1 MRFFR
6 IPSFTGIEAHRD
18 DADRGSLRLVEGC
31 LPHGPGGLR
40 SGPVWK
46 KIGDVSKYSTND
58 SNHVTAADDGQGN
71 SALFVSRN
79 CEIHDLAV
87 ISSENTN
94 IESFGESY
102 DVAIPEVSL
111 YNAGPANLTPIGNRI
126 YAVGD
131 GSYEAMFVGK
141 GPENIVLKSG
151 VAPDEDLYEQEWSR
165 FPKCQYFV
173 QGPKKTIFA
182 SGNPDRPLT
191 VYISEPAGITAPFR
205 DTPYSSEDTTYNV
218 GQLSTVE
225 ILGSNASKIT
235 ALSTRGDQVV
245 VHTDKGCHLLYAPAP
260 DQAST
265 GYRVEQAPA
274 TNFSAA
280 VNSKVVS
287 RASGALTYWVGH
299 DGQVYKD
306 EAASRGSEDLRSRAD
321 EDQANWKSKGVW
333 EDELPTDLTDSFAA
347 YSPQSG
353 DYLFFVKDDSY
364 YQKPKTPTGFELV
377 KEPALS
383 WTCKSQW
390 CEAINDF
397 KSCCGPVLR
406 ESDFDNGG
414 YLNAESCLENSDC
427 TSVCCGALGGVMDC
441 CDCAG
446 FGNNW
451 FLNEDCECYFHPA
464 RCPGVGG
471 FASEAQCQENLKN
484 LPESDACHRYAL
496 EVNSCNCIKVTADL
510 PDGKTYAFFDTEAE
524 CIARVS
530 EDGYCSDTYNTD
542 PQIPCLCEKAPEG
555 TTGEFSDYYT
565 CRKSLHGNPDCRPH
579 QESGCECIES
589 DSWGYFHTKAS
600 CLDYVDTL
608 SECAELYELQGC
620 ECVSS
625 DSGTFTLEDCLSSR
639 PPECFGKYQG
649 PCCESGFT
657 TGYDTY
663 EECKSSGDY
672 QPVGYNYCSTLGGW
686 AQSNNCEDDNLPDY
700 RYSCNLADGSC
711 SSCPEL
717 VWEIANCQCT
727 TILSDLALGNTYETE
742 AACIESIA
750 SEPECV
756 LYQLDTNTCSCS
768 SIVSQMDPDGV
779 STFADLSSCEAARD
793 GHSQCQKYSIQD
805 CQCVE
810 DSSGSFTGLTNCQ
823 TALSSNSECS
833 PHWLVDCDCTTT
845 DPADGTP
852 SFPDLTACS
861 DASLDSVECN
871 CDSTDRRYNTFEDL
885 GDTFCMDAGSGS
897 GAFTEC
903 ECMELGYTII

>member
-18 DADRGSLRLVEGC
+18 DADRGSLRMVEGC

-79 CEIHDLAV
+79 CEIHDMAV
-87 ISSENTN
+87 ISSENTD

-111 YNAGPANLTPIGNRI
+111 YNAGPANLTPIGNKL

-131 GSYEAMFVGK
+131 GSHESMFVGK
-141 GPENIVLKSG
+141 GPDSTFEVF
-151 VAPDEDLYEQEWSR
+151 PDENLYSQEWSR
-165 FPKCQYFV
+165 FPRCQFFV

-182 SGNPDRPLT
+182 AGNPDKPLT
-191 VYISEPAGITAPFR
+191 IYISEPAGLTSPYR
-205 DTPYSSEDTTYNV
+205 DTPYSTEDTTYNQGV
-218 GQLSTVE
+218 LSTVN

-260 DQAST
+260 DQANT

-333 EDELPTDLTDSFAA
+333 EHELPTDLTGSFAA

-364 YQKPKTPTGFELV
+364 YQKPKTPTGFEVV
-377 KEPALS
+377 KEPTLS
-383 WTCKSQW
+383 WTCTSKW
-390 CEAINDF
+390 CESSQDYV
-397 KSCCGPVLR
+397 SCCAPALR
-406 ESDFDNGG
+406 EDDFDNGG
-414 YLNAESCLENSDC
+414 YLTPEACLENSGC
-427 TSVCCGALGGVMDC
+427 SSPCCGAYGVMDC
-441 CDCAG
+441 CDCPGWGLDWYINSDCKCSKSSSTCSGLGRFETEDAC
-446 FGNNW
+446 
-451 FLNEDCECYFHPA
+451 NEHL
-464 RCPGVGG
+464 
-471 FASEAQCQENLKN
+471 SN
-484 LPESDACHRYAL
+484 LPEEDECHKYAL
-496 EVNSCNCIKVTADL
+496 ELNSCDCIRVTPNLPTDKV
-510 PDGKTYAFFDTEAE
+510 YNFFDTEAA
-524 CIARVS
+524 CLARV
-530 EDGYCSDTYNTD
+530 DIDDYCSDTYNTD
-542 PQIPCLCEKAPEG
+542 PEIPCLCEKAPEG

-589 DSWGYFHTKAS
+589 QSWGYFHTKAS
-600 CLDYVDTL
+600 CIDSLGTDP
-608 SECAELYELQGC
+608 ECGKYELVGC
-620 ECVSS
+620 DCIQTETGDLTLNECESYKP
-625 DSGTFTLEDCLSSR
+625 DS
-639 PPECFGKYQG
+639 CFSKFQG
-649 PCCESGFT
+649 PCCESGFA

-663 EECKSSGDY
+663 AECRSSSDY
-672 QPVGYNYCSTLGGW
+672 QNPRYHYCSTEGGW
-686 AQSNNCEDDNLPDY
+686 GSYYYCDNTPSDY
-700 RYSCNLADGSC
+700 RYSCNSEDDGC
-711 SSCPEL
+711 SDCPEL
-717 VWEIANCQCT
+717 VWEIANCECT
-727 TILSDLALGNTYETE
+727 TILSDLALGDTYETE
-742 AACIESIA
+742 SACIEAIA

-768 SIVSQMDPDGV
+768 SFVSQMDPDGV

-793 GHSQCQKYSIQD
+793 EHSQCQKYSIQD

-823 TALSSNSECS
+823 TALSSDSQCA
-833 PHWLVDCDCTTT
+833 PHWLVNCNCTMT

-852 SFPDLTACS
+852 SFPDFTACM
-861 DASLDSVECN
+861 DALDSSIECN
-871 CDSTDRRYNTFEDL
+871 CDSTDRRYNTFEDT
-885 GDTFCMDAGSGS
+885 GDTFCTDAGSGS

-903 ECMELGYTII
+903 ECMELGYTIL